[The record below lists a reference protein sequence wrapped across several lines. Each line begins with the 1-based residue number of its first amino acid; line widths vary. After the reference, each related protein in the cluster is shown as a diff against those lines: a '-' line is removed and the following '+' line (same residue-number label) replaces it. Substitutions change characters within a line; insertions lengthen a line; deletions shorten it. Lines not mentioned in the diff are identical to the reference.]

1 MNNYN
6 KHDVSEE
13 KSQEVLGLMNKD
25 VAAVNIGPTI
35 GKRHSQAL
43 ILCILITCCFVTRT
57 ALTVA
62 IVAMTDPTA
71 NSNKDI
77 PTYNWDDKSLVM
89 ASFLWGYFIPQIA
102 AGYLSDK
109 YGGKWFLV
117 VSTTITATAGL
128 VIPSAA
134 LYFGSK
140 GVMVCRFFQGLSQ
153 GFLFPSMH
161 GILGKWIPVPERS
174 RLGTFV
180 YSGATLGICSS
191 LILTGYI
198 SSTRYGWPMV
208 FYLFNTVMLIVVGI
222 YAYIGSNDPSSHTT
236 ISEEEKNYI
245 VNSLNTAT
253 DRDNLSVPWKEILT
267 SKPLIAVLVTNICCN
282 FTHWLFISETSI
294 YFDKIMHFDL
304 KSNSILISVPFITE
318 LFLGFAMCFIADYIY
333 SKNII
338 STTVIR
344 KIMNN
349 IAMLV
354 PAIAVFLLTT
364 AGPSDKNYAILSM
377 ILVNGSQGAGKSGH
391 VVNHMDLA
399 PNFSG
404 IMMGLT
410 NGLSIVF
417 SSFAPVLT
425 HFIVRDEHNISQWRI
440 IFYVTVGLNIFGG
453 IYNTVFTSAK
463 RQPWNEGKTRKEEK
477 MDTIKIKP

>member
-1 MNNYN
+1 MNNL
-6 KHDVSEE
+6 KKQDVAEE
-13 KSQEVLGLMNKD
+13 KSQEALGLINKD
-25 VAAVNIGPTI
+25 VVAVNIGPTI
-35 GKRHSQAL
+35 GKRHSQVL
-43 ILCILITCCFVTRT
+43 ILSIVLTCCFVIRT
-57 ALTVA
+57 ALAVA

-71 NSNKDI
+71 SSNKDI

-89 ASFLWGYFIPQIA
+89 ASFLWGYFIPQVA

-117 VSTTITATAGL
+117 VSTSITAVAGL
-128 VIPSAA
+128 MIPSAA

-140 GVMVCRFFQGLSQ
+140 GVMVCRFLQGISQ

-180 YSGATLGICSS
+180 YSGATLGICAS

-245 VNSLNTAT
+245 INSLNSAT
-253 DRDNLSVPWKEILT
+253 NRHNLSVPWKEMLT
-267 SKPLIAVLVTNICCN
+267 SNALISVLVTNVCCN

-304 KSNSILISVPFITE
+304 KSNSTLIALPYITE
-318 LFLGFAMCFIADYIY
+318 LFFGFGMCFIADYLH

-349 IAMLV
+349 IAMLI
-354 PAIAVFLLTT
+354 PAIAAFLLTT
-364 AGPSDKNYAILSM
+364 AG
-377 ILVNGSQGAGKSGH
+377 Q
-391 VVNHMDLA
+391 
-399 PNFSG
+399 
-404 IMMGLT
+404 
-410 NGLSIVF
+410 
-417 SSFAPVLT
+417 
-425 HFIVRDEHNISQWRI
+425 
-440 IFYVTVGLNIFGG
+440 VT
-453 IYNTVFTSAK
+453 
-463 RQPWNEGKTRKEEK
+463 KT
-477 MDTIKIKP
+477 MPF

>member
-1 MNNYN
+1 MNNL
-6 KHDVSEE
+6 KKQDVAEE
-13 KSQEVLGLMNKD
+13 KSQEALGLINKD
-25 VAAVNIGPTI
+25 VVAVNIGPTI
-35 GKRHSQAL
+35 GKRHSQVL
-43 ILCILITCCFVTRT
+43 ILSIVLTCCFVIRT
-57 ALTVA
+57 ALAVA

-71 NSNKDI
+71 SSNKDI

-89 ASFLWGYFIPQIA
+89 ASFLWGYFIPQVA

-117 VSTTITATAGL
+117 VSTSITAVAGL
-128 VIPSAA
+128 MIPSAA

-140 GVMVCRFFQGLSQ
+140 GVMVCRFLQGISQ

-180 YSGATLGICSS
+180 YSGATLGICAS

-245 VNSLNTAT
+245 INSLNSAT
-253 DRDNLSVPWKEILT
+253 NRNST
-267 SKPLIAVLVTNICCN
+267 LIALP
-282 FTHWLFISETSI
+282 
-294 YFDKIMHFDL
+294 Y
-304 KSNSILISVPFITE
+304 ITE
-318 LFLGFAMCFIADYIY
+318 LFFGFGMCFIADYLH

-349 IAMLV
+349 IAMLI
-354 PAIAVFLLTT
+354 PAIAAFLLTT
-364 AGPSDKNYAILSM
+364 AG
-377 ILVNGSQGAGKSGH
+377 Q
-391 VVNHMDLA
+391 
-399 PNFSG
+399 
-404 IMMGLT
+404 
-410 NGLSIVF
+410 
-417 SSFAPVLT
+417 
-425 HFIVRDEHNISQWRI
+425 
-440 IFYVTVGLNIFGG
+440 VT
-453 IYNTVFTSAK
+453 
-463 RQPWNEGKTRKEEK
+463 KT
-477 MDTIKIKP
+477 MPF